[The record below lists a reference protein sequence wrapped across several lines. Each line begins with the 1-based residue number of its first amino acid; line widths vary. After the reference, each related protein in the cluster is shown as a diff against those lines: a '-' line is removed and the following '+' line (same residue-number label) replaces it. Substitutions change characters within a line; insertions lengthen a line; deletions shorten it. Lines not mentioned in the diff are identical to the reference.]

1 MADEPFYKPNAKPLP
16 PREPQPGE
24 PLWVLHKG
32 AERIECELRVH
43 GDFGCEVQ
51 LFRNGAFYAGR
62 RFELREGALRHA
74 DVLKADL
81 IGLGW
86 QIEP

>member
-1 MADEPFYKPNAKPLP
+1 MADEPFHAEK
-16 PREPQPGE
+16 
-24 PLWVLHKG
+24 LWKLHKLDG
-32 AERIECELRVH
+32 RIDCELRLH
-43 GDFGCEVQ
+43 GERGWEVQ
-51 LFRNGAFYAGR
+51 LFRNGAFYESR

-86 QIEP
+86 RVEP

>member
-1 MADEPFYKPNAKPLP
+1 MADEPFHA
-16 PREPQPGE
+16 GT
-24 PLWVLHKG
+24 LWTLHKLDG
-32 AERIECELRVH
+32 RIACELRLY
-43 GDFGCEVQ
+43 GEWGWEVE

-62 RFELREGALRHA
+62 RFKLREGALRHA

-86 QIEP
+86 RVEP